1 MCSLSVELKY
11 ECETKNYN
19 KTTHAK
25 QNKTEHT
32 SQKDIYIN
40 IIKFG
45 HRKIRL
51 SGSKSQIYCLRNLQI
66 MKLKEGSKAAPWN

>member
-1 MCSLSVELKY
+1 MNVKQKI
-11 ECETKNYN
+11 TI
-19 KTTHAK
+19 KTTNVK
-25 QNKTEHT
+25 QNKK
-32 SQKDIYIN
+32 QNIQVKRIYIN

-45 HRKIRL
+45 HRRIRL

>member
-1 MCSLSVELKY
+1 MNVKQ
-11 ECETKNYN
+11 KIII
-19 KTTHAK
+19 KTTHVT
-25 QNKTEHT
+25 QNKKQ
-32 SQKDIYIN
+32 SIQVKRIYIN

-45 HRKIRL
+45 HRRIRL